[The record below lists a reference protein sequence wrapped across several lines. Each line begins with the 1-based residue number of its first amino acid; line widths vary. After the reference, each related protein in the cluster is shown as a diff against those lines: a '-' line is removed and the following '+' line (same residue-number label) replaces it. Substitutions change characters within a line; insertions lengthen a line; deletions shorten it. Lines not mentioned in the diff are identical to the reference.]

1 MSPLTSFAPELIA
14 TIDGA
19 HAQKFS
25 LLIDEAR
32 GQLYYAAYTGPN
44 TRFITLDLTGSVIA
58 DILLTGSEQIA
69 RPSYPNM
76 VLSDGILYVAWSSD
90 KIGGDLDDYYSIHAV
105 RSPDGGETW
114 QNLAGKPLTPPF
126 VGDQEG
132 GTTEVTERWERPCT
146 TWLTAFAVTSQK
158 AHFVYLAAPNRS
170 IRACPLLRHEM
181 RYQRFDL
188 DTGLRDVIKDDVAIG
203 GVAFDNPGGHFLNGF
218 FATSPLAGA
227 LFLTSQTSDN
237 RLAIVASTDEGATWR
252 LVSQTERLDDHIY
265 GIGGQR
271 LVTSDGRVVGSFT
284 HDSLRPGR
292 EPSAVRFF
300 QADIEEP

>member
-1 MSPLTSFAPELIA
+1 M
-14 TIDGA
+14 
-19 HAQKFS
+19 
-25 LLIDEAR
+25 
-32 GQLYYAAYTGPN
+32 
-44 TRFITLDLTGSVIA
+44 
-58 DILLTGSEQIA
+58 
-69 RPSYPNM
+69 
-76 VLSDGILYVAWSSD
+76 
-90 KIGGDLDDYYSIHAV
+90 
-105 RSPDGGETW
+105 W

-126 VGDQEG
+126 VGDQAG

-170 IRACPLLRHEM
+170 IRGCPLLRHEM

-188 DTGLRDVIKDDVAIG
+188 DTGLRDVIKTTSPYG
-203 GVAFDNPGGHFLNGF
+203 GVVFDNPGGHFLNGF
-218 FATSPLAGA
+218 LATSPLAGA

-237 RLAIVASTDEGATWR
+237 RLAIVASTDEGASWR

-284 HDSLRPGR
+284 HDSLRQGR
-292 EPSAVRFF
+292 EPSVVRFF
-300 QADIEEP
+300 QADIEELSAHQWPSGPGSLRPGNTNTPADRAR